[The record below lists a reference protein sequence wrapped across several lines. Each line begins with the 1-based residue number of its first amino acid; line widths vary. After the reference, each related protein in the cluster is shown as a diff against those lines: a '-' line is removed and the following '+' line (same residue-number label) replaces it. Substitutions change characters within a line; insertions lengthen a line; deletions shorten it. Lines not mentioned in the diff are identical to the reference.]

1 MWLVTALN
9 QSQAYSPPPPPP
21 WFTVG
26 PPPVSRRPLSCHHLS
41 TSHLG
46 WHTSTAAMTLLGE
59 DQVSLSLLL
68 ALWPSVPEEFL
79 PLKLFVINVPVF
91 VFLLHSLYCP
101 LVHLLVLLTLTL
113 FERNVRDSFLQSPS
127 LDLIMI
133 LAVLHFGYLMW
144 QGMNVYVVISIP
156 VQWSNQAAYVRPRS
170 PWDHNNNGRDDLWS
184 WL

>member
-9 QSQAYSPPPPPP
+9 QSQAYSPPPPPPP

-59 DQVSLSLLL
+59 DQVFLSLLL

-79 PLKLFVINVPVF
+79 PLKLFVIDIPVF
-91 VFLLHSLYCP
+91 VFLLNSLYCP
-101 LVHLLVLLTLTL
+101 LVHCLVLLTRPLWTKCQRL
-113 FERNVRDSFLQSPS
+113 FLRKSFFGLDNDSCCPPFWIFDVTGHECIYRHLHTSP
-127 LDLIMI
+127 MI
-133 LAVLHFGYLMW
+133 
-144 QGMNVYVVISIP
+144 
-156 VQWSNQAAYVRPRS
+156 
-170 PWDHNNNGRDDLWS
+170 
-184 WL
+184 